1 MNPEDITAFFES
13 RKHRVVKTA
22 SCWWYNEYHQ
32 DRIYQSFPIHR
43 LIDPGQEEIAELFRN
58 ARGALGV
65 RFIGPVKSRGQ
76 QSSIWVCRKPYD
88 LSVLSAKS
96 RNQTRRGLENC
107 QVRKMSWK
115 ELETIASEAHAD
127 TMKRHQLN
135 GERSLGFGSYLKEC
149 PAYEAWGAFV
159 GDDLAAFMVTLWVED
174 WVHILIQRSVS
185 SHLKSRPNNALVF
198 CVAKELLSRPGV
210 SAISYGLEPLTVLES
225 LEDFKLGMGFVK
237 EPVSQRIIV
246 ARWLKP
252 LINSVTCRVVE
263 TAASWRPHNP
273 RLQKVASICRM
284 VRES

>member
-1 MNPEDITAFFES
+1 MNPEDITAFFEN

-43 LIDPGQEEIAELFRN
+43 QIDPSREEIAELFRN

-65 RFIGPVKSRGQ
+65 RFIGPVEAKGQ
-76 QSSIWVCRKPYD
+76 ESSIWVRRNPYD
-88 LSVLSAKS
+88 LSTLSSKS

-107 QVRKMSWK
+107 QVRKMPWE
-115 ELETIASEAHAD
+115 ELEAITSAAHAD

-135 GERSLGFGSYLKEC
+135 GWRSLGFGSYLKEC

-159 GDDLAAFMVTLWVED
+159 GDELAAFMVTLWVED

-185 SHLKSRPNNALVF
+185 SYLKFRPNNALVF
-198 CVAKELLSRPGV
+198 CVVKELLSRPGV
-210 SAISYGLEPLTVLES
+210 SAISYGLEPLAVLES

-237 EPVSQRIIV
+237 EPVCQRIIV
-246 ARWLKP
+246 ARWLRP
-252 LINSVTCRVVE
+252 LINSVSCRVIE
-263 TAASWRPHNP
+263 TAASWRPNNP
-273 RLQKVASICRM
+273 RWQKVAGICRM